1 MGVLDAALRGAK
13 KDGRRNRRTR
23 LDIFA
28 DILSVAGMVEQ
39 SKPAII
45 YKANLNSSRA
55 KKYIHFLHSRGL
67 ILARDEP
74 NGTTY
79 STTKNG
85 VKFLQDYREVKEI
98 ENEFSKRL
106 KKIQGYLIVT
116 EAKETQAQGLS
127 PASSHR
133 SLRSPT

>member
-13 KDGRRNRRTR
+13 KAGRRKRRIR

-28 DILSVAGMVEQ
+28 CILSVAGEVEQ

-67 ILARDEP
+67 ILARDGP
-74 NGTTY
+74 MGTTY
-79 STTKNG
+79 ATT
-85 VKFLQDYREVKEI
+85 RA
-98 ENEFSKRL
+98 R
-106 KKIQGYLIVT
+106 
-116 EAKETQAQGLS
+116 
-127 PASSHR
+127 
-133 SLRSPT
+133 